1 MQDGLRTEIT
11 RILFLALFLLV
22 FGLVNGYPLVTLL
35 LGGSAYMLHTLY
47 RINRIYSWLAG
58 DSDTL
63 PPESGGVWGDISDHL
78 YRLKRRLD
86 QSQRNYTGLALRIR
100 QITTALDDGML
111 LLNSDGTLDWWNPVA
126 TTLLQLRDGDH
137 RENIVNLI
145 RHPQFVHFIN
155 SRRFDQTLELPSPVD
170 GNRIL
175 LFSAGL
181 FGRGEIVLVVRD
193 ITRLRHLEEMRKEFV
208 ANISHE
214 LRTPLT
220 VLIGYLETLQGS
232 DDMPPGW
239 QRAFQQMDQQTR
251 RLGVL
256 AEDLVMLSQ
265 LESGHFT
272 PKLQAVDISRLLRG
286 IVDSQQ
292 ILCGESHRLT
302 LDSPPGLMMSGDSK
316 ELNSAFA
323 NLIVNAIRHNP
334 QGCEIHVRAR
344 RHSRGLVVTVADN
357 GVGIDDT
364 HLPRLTERFYRADD
378 SRTSSSGGTG
388 LGLAIVKHVLGRHN
402 ATLRIR
408 SALGRG
414 SVFSCRFANPG
425 SASKGRE
432 AVS

>member
-11 RILFLALFLLV
+11 RIVLLALFLLA
-22 FGLVNGYPLVTLL
+22 FGLINGYPLLTLL
-35 LGGSAYMLHTLY
+35 AGGTAYMLYTLY

-58 DSDTL
+58 DGDTL
-63 PPESGGVWGDISDHL
+63 PPESDGVWGDISDHL
-78 YRLKRRLD
+78 YRLKRRID

-100 QITTALDDGML
+100 QITAALDDGML
-111 LLNSDGTLDWWNPVA
+111 LLNSDGTLDWWNPEA
-126 TTLLQLRDGDH
+126 TRLLHLRDDDH
-137 RENIVNLI
+137 GENIVNLI
-145 RHPQFVHFIN
+145 RHPQFVRFIN
-155 SRRFDQTLELPSPVD
+155 GRQFDHTLELPSPID
-170 GNRIL
+170 ANRIL

-181 FGRGEIVLVVRD
+181 FGRGEIVLVIRD

-232 DDMPPGW
+232 DDLPPQW

-251 RLGVL
+251 RLSVL

-272 PKLQAVDISRLLRG
+272 PRLQAVDISKLLRG

-292 ILCGESHRLT
+292 ILCGDSHQLT
-302 LDSPPGLMMSGDSK
+302 LDCPPGLTLSGDSK
-316 ELNSAFA
+316 ELNSAFS

-334 QGCEIHVRAR
+334 LGCQIRVRAR
-344 RHSRGLVVTVADN
+344 RHRRGLAVTVADT
-357 GVGIDDT
+357 GVGIDEK

-402 ATLRIR
+402 ATLRVR
-408 SALGRG
+408 STLGRG
-414 SVFSCRFANPG
+414 SVFSCWFA
-425 SASKGRE
+425 SAGVNGK
-432 AVS
+432 A